1 MAVIVEV
8 IAVLEKGLFP
18 ILTKYKHNLLC
29 FFLEVCQINEQFERQ
44 HQDKQDKYLLMQV
57 RLPNDNIITK
67 SGQNYTDFRN
77 AFHLS
82 TGLLVPMQRSHKFES
97 FGNTMV
103 DNLNLLTG
111 SSTENKHD
119 TGCAK
124 FFFHTEYENPNFIVK
139 PCGYKEYE
147 KTLRQKKGL
156 SLHQRIKNGE
166 RPFECTACQKTFS
179 KKSHLIVHWRTHT
192 GEKPFEC
199 SECGKA
205 FSQKSQLII
214 HLRTHTGE
222 RPFACPECGKAFRE
236 KSTVIIHYRTHTG
249 EKPYECNQCAKAFA
263 DHTELQ
269 SHQTTHTGEKP

>member
-1 MAVIVEV
+1 MTFEDVAVDFTQEEWQYLNSPQRTLYRDVMLETYSNLVSVCEVASIGSEDQGGISHLSSLEQQVTKPDLIIKLEVEEPDPEDGEIPV
-8 IAVLEKGLFP
+8 WSFP
-18 ILTKYKHNLLC
+18 
-29 FFLEVCQINEQFERQ
+29 EVCQINEQFERQ

-166 RPFECTACQKTFS
+166 RPFECTACQKN
-179 KKSHLIVHWRTHT
+179 LQ
-192 GEKPFEC
+192 
-199 SECGKA
+199 
-205 FSQKSQLII
+205 QKVPP
-214 HLRTHTGE
+214 H
-222 RPFACPECGKAFRE
+222 CPLENSYRRE
-236 KSTVIIHYRTHTG
+236 TI
-249 EKPYECNQCAKAFA
+249 
-263 DHTELQ
+263 
-269 SHQTTHTGEKP
+269 